1 MKKIILLLGLSIFC
15 LNLGQSQNCNLTCI
29 NKVNVSLIPNDCTVD
44 LSPLHFLSN
53 PSAISPSCQKYLLVI
68 LYPFGTHKFTPATKL
83 DKSHEGYMMK
93 YQVFDSVSKN
103 SCWGYL
109 TVNKCNPCLIPTP
122 PVITSFI
129 ITPPVGPYPM
139 NDTIQLDATATDN
152 VSILKVEFYDGPAL
166 LKSDPSFPYSLTYIT
181 TAFKTY
187 NFRAIAY
194 DNCGR
199 KDTSDII
206 SIHTAL
212 PTCSDGVKNGSET
225 GTDCGGTNC
234 APCPPPPP
242 GTCNSPIILT
252 AGTTASQSSTYYSY
266 VASKARDGSTY
277 TYSLTAAQLQPWWQ
291 LDLGAQFVVSSVEI
305 KHRYCYGCNS
315 YLIRNNVFISA
326 SPFSS
331 NINTVKAD
339 PTIYEFPYVA
349 TNLTLNNINIKGRYL
364 RIWAEYSA
372 PNHLGLL
379 EVKVTGCPM
388 IMPLA
393 ALSGSLDNTGNQ
405 TKAHVVNIY
414 PNPGS
419 DKIFISLD
427 NGHLDEAEVILTD
440 FSGRTVMNKII
451 SDAEIDIKTLEPG
464 YYILKLNID
473 GIHSVHKV
481 LKN

>member
-15 LNLGQSQNCNLTCI
+15 LNLVQSQNCKLTCI
-29 NKVNVSLIPNDCTVD
+29 SKVNVSLIPNDCTVD
-44 LSPLHFLSN
+44 LSPLHFLTS

-83 DKSHEGYMMK
+83 DKSHEGYTMK

-122 PVITSFI
+122 PVITSFT
-129 ITPPVGPYPM
+129 ITPPAGPYPLGSM
-139 NDTIQLDATATDN
+139 VQLTATATDN
-152 VSILKVEFYDGPAL
+152 ISIAKIEFYDGPAL
-166 LKSDPSFPYSLTYIT
+166 LGSDATSPYSINYKLV
-181 TAFKTY
+181 AFKNY
-187 NFRAIAY
+187 YFRAVAY
-194 DNCGR
+194 DNCGAR
-199 KDTSDII
+199 DTSDT
-206 SIHTAL
+206 IHIFPAY
-212 PTCSDGVKNGSET
+212 PTCNDGVKNGSET
-225 GTDCGGTNC
+225 GIDCGGTNC

-242 GTCNSPIILT
+242 VTCNSPIILS
-252 AGTTASQSSTYYSY
+252 AGTIPSQSSTQYSY

-277 TYSLTAAQLQPWWQ
+277 TYSQTTAQLQPWWQ

-305 KHRYCYGCNS
+305 KHRSCYGCNS
-315 YLIRNNVFISA
+315 YLIRDNVFISA
-326 SPFSS
+326 TPFSS

-339 PTIYEFPYVA
+339 PAIYEFPYVA

-364 RIWAEYSA
+364 RVWAEYSY
-372 PNHLGLL
+372 PNSLSLL

-393 ALSGSLDNTGNQ
+393 ALAGSLNNTGNQ
-405 TKAHVVNIY
+405 TKTHVVNIY
-414 PNPGS
+414 PNPTS
-419 DKIFISLD
+419 DKLFISLD

-440 FSGRTVMNKII
+440 FSGRTVMNKTI